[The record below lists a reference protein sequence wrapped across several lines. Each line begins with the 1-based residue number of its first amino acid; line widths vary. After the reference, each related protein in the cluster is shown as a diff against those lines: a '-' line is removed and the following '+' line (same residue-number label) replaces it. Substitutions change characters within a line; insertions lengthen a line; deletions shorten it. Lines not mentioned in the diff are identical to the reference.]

1 MPIQRIIG
9 IVLLVAGLVLL
20 YFGWQSSE
28 SVGEQVHETMTGRY
42 SDETMWYLIG
52 GAVASVGGL
61 LLALVGGRGR

>member
-9 IVLLVAGLVLL
+9 IILLVAGIILL

-28 SVGEQVHETMTGRY
+28 SVGEQALETFTGRY

-52 GAVASVGGL
+52 GAAAVIGGL
-61 LLALVGGRGR
+61 LLAVFGRR